1 MPQPAL
7 FNKDHIKT
15 FLPVML
21 VLTAALAWH
30 AGASNATTASLARP
44 PAQPTAIATID
55 IVDVFEQ
62 LNERTTLEAQL
73 KTRVEARQSQ
83 LDDINKRIQTIQA
96 DLDPQTGTLKAGT
109 DDYKEKVREFMEQ
122 RAVAEARRNALQQI
136 ISIDQGALRRQLY
149 TKIEAAIAKI
159 ADRDGIDLVILDDSG
174 FPVPENAADND
185 VYRAIIT
192 KGVIYKHDSIDLTQR
207 VITMMNN
214 EYAAP

>member
-1 MPQPAL
+1 MPSTTFINRDQ
-7 FNKDHIKT
+7 IKA

-30 AGASNATTASLARP
+30 AGASNAASTALAARP
-44 PAQPTAIATID
+44 PAQPTAIASID
-55 IVDVFEQ
+55 IVEVFEQ
-62 LNERTTLEAQL
+62 LNERSALEAQL
-73 KTRVEARQSQ
+73 KARVEKRQEQ
-83 LDDINKRIQTIQA
+83 LDEINKRIQGIQS
-96 DLDPQTGTLKAGT
+96 DLETTLKPGT
-109 DDYKEKVREFMEQ
+109 DEYKEKVREFMEQ

-149 TKIEAAIAKI
+149 AKIETAIAKI

-174 FPVPENAADND
+174 FPIPEDVADND

-192 KGVIYKHDSIDLTQR
+192 KGVIYRHDSINLTQS